1 MLLPEYHS
9 PDYFQASYIDGDVTV
24 HPTVVMAAGVI
35 IQAAPQTMINIGAG
49 VCIGR
54 GVVINAWQGNINIGK
69 EVVIGAGVLI
79 FGSSQIGEK
88 VCIGANTTIFD
99 QDIVANTVI
108 SPATILGDRSR
119 QVILVSV
126 NETDE
131 GIDPP
136 SNFQPELTVNPLQQ
150 INQQIHQQINTGS
163 TFSAVNPIESEPLS
177 EPLKNSSDYLA
188 NWTEPELESESEPM
202 IETDYPIISEI
213 TPEPIPELTPE
224 QLEIE
229 EESFSTFNPDKPI
242 NPLQNFN
249 LSQISLD
256 NSEQTLAINTPT
268 SQGINTELQSNT
280 NSYITPNINNP
291 NINTA
296 PTQFQVDSEEETN
309 QLNPENE
316 STSLITQPDQTQAN
330 PDNNSPAPAPSHQT
344 SQNTK
349 NRVAGQEYL
358 QEVMKTLFPYKNSLT
373 NPPE

>member
-1 MLLPEYHS
+1 MLLPEYHC

-35 IQAAPQTMINIGAG
+35 IQASPQTIINIGAG

-69 EVVIGAGVLI
+69 EVVIGVGVLI

-88 VCIGANTTIFD
+88 VCIGANTTIFN
-99 QDIVANTVI
+99 QDIAAETVI
-108 SPATILGDRSR
+108 LPATILGDRSR
-119 QVILVSV
+119 QVILSSV
-126 NETDE
+126 TETDK

-136 SNFQPELTVNPLQQ
+136 SNFQPELTVNPLHQ
-150 INQQIHQQINTGS
+150 INQQINQQINTGS
-163 TFSAVNPIESEPLS
+163 TFSAVNPIESEPL
-177 EPLKNSSDYLA
+177 KNSSDYLA
-188 NWTEPELESESEPM
+188 NFTEPELELESESEP
-202 IETDYPIISEI
+202 IHETDYPIIPEI
-213 TPEPIPELTPE
+213 IAEPIPELTPE

-229 EESFSTFNPDKPI
+229 EESFSTFNPDQPI
-242 NPLQNFN
+242 NRLHNFN

-256 NSEQTLAINTPT
+256 NSEQTPEINIHTYQT
-268 SQGINTELQSNT
+268 YQGINTELQSN
-280 NSYITPNINNP
+280 NNP

-296 PTQFQVDSEEETN
+296 PTPFPAVSEEEEPAN
-309 QLNPENE
+309 QLANENE
-316 STSLITQPDQTQAN
+316 STNLTAQPDQTEVN
-330 PDNNSPAPAPSHQT
+330 PDNSASAQPSHQT

-358 QEVMKTLFPYKNSLT
+358 QQVMKTLFPYKNSLT